1 MARRTN
7 KSLASFSD
15 VANNQD
21 EKVEEQQQ
29 VTEKNSKSEK
39 NNVETEI
46 AKNENSVI
54 KNIIKEKDKPAK
66 KLIGIYFE
74 EDVAHVLDK
83 LGKDKKGIKS
93 QIVNDLIK
101 DVFIEEGFLQEK

>member
-7 KSLASFSD
+7 KSLASFGD
-15 VANNQD
+15 VANNQ
-21 EKVEEQQQ
+21 EKKEEEQQ
-29 VTEKNSKSEK
+29 VTEKTSKSEK
-39 NNVETEI
+39 NNVETKMD
-46 AKNENSVI
+46 KNENSVI
-54 KNIIKEKDKPAK
+54 KNIIKEQDKPAK
-66 KLIGIYFE
+66 KLVGIYFE